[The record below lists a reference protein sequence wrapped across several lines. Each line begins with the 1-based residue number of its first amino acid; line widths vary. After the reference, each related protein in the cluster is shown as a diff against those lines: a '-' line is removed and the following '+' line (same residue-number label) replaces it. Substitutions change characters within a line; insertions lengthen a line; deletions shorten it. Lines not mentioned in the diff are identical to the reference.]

1 MIYGETESLKSA
13 ERSEMAA
20 LSILMN
26 YPPAFDE
33 CEKLLPE
40 HFPDDWLRSIY
51 VEMRKQH
58 NAGQFDI
65 ISLSEALEGTVTL
78 DELNTVRTYNDHSR
92 SIKKHVFQLITSA
105 KSRKLYHLSGFIQT
119 MAFEQTPIQDRLDSV
134 AAELQKL
141 EDVEDFGEW
150 IDAHESAIKHLAV
163 LDEREAGTN
172 TGIASGIYDFDEMLD
187 GGFHKGNLIVIGAR
201 PAMGKSAI
209 ALTMGLHMAQA
220 SCVGFISME
229 MSRTDISDR
238 QVAILGSLPLS
249 AIKRPKQGLQYD
261 RVVESVELAKTR
273 RFYVVEQAGLTI
285 LQVKAKAKA
294 LKRRKGLDVLIVD
307 YIGLMSGTDSKVS
320 RAYQIEEISRGL
332 KNLAKELGIVVICLA
347 QVNRGAADKG
357 NTPPGLHE
365 LRDSGAIEQD
375 ADVVAFIH
383 RQIMAQPELSSEW
396 QNYAVLRV
404 AKNRQGRC
412 GDVHLHY
419 IGEQTKFSGWT
430 GEVPSKSSNKRG
442 EL

>member
-1 MIYGETESLKSA
+1 MNFEPHETLRSVEM
-13 ERSEMAA
+13 SEMAA

-33 CEKLLPE
+33 CDKLLPE
-40 HFPDDWLRSIY
+40 HFPTDWMRSIY
-51 VEMRKQH
+51 AEMRRQH
-58 NAGQFDI
+58 NAGEFDV
-65 ISLSEALEGTVTL
+65 ISLSEALEGVVSLEDLHTVY
-78 DELNTVRTYNDHSR
+78 RYNDHSR
-92 SIKKHVFQLITSA
+92 SIKKHVYQLITSE
-105 KSRKLYHLSGFIQT
+105 KSRRLYQLAGFVQT
-119 MAFEQTPIQDRLDSV
+119 VAFEQTPIQDRIDSV

-150 IDAHESAIKHLAV
+150 VDAHESAIKHLDV
-163 LDEREAGTN
+163 LEQREAGTN

-201 PAMGKSAI
+201 PAMGKSALG
-209 ALTMGLHMAQA
+209 LTMGLHIAQGA
-220 SCVGFISME
+220 CVGFISME

-238 QVAILGSLPLS
+238 QVAILGSVPLS

-273 RFYVVEQAGLTI
+273 RFYVVEQAGLNI

-307 YIGLMSGTDSKVS
+307 YIGLMSGLDSKVS

-347 QVNRGAADKG
+347 QVNRGAADRG

-383 RQIMAQPELSSEW
+383 RPIMVQPELGADW
-396 QNYAVLRV
+396 QSYAVLRV

-412 GDVHLHY
+412 GDVHLCY
-419 IGEQTKFSGWT
+419 IGEQTKFSGWM
-430 GEVPSKSSNKRG
+430 GELPTKASSKRG
-442 EL
+442 DL

>member
-1 MIYGETESLKSA
+1 MNFEPHETMRSVEM
-13 ERSEMAA
+13 SEMAA

-33 CEKLLPE
+33 CDKLLPE
-40 HFPDDWLRSIY
+40 HFPTDWMRSIY
-51 VEMRKQH
+51 AEMRRQH
-58 NAGQFDI
+58 NAGEFDV
-65 ISLSEALEGTVTL
+65 ISLSEALEGVVSLEDLHTVY
-78 DELNTVRTYNDHSR
+78 RYNDHSR
-92 SIKKHVFQLITSA
+92 SIKKHVYQLITSE
-105 KSRKLYHLSGFIQT
+105 KSRRLYQLAGFVQT
-119 MAFEQTPIQDRLDSV
+119 VAFEQTPIQDRIDSV

-150 IDAHESAIKHLAV
+150 VDAHESAIKHLDV
-163 LDEREAGTN
+163 LEQREAGTN

-201 PAMGKSAI
+201 PAMGKSALG
-209 ALTMGLHMAQA
+209 LTMGLHIAQGA
-220 SCVGFISME
+220 CVGFISME

-238 QVAILGSLPLS
+238 QVAILGSVPLS

-261 RVVESVELAKTR
+261 RVVESVELAKTS
-273 RFYVVEQAGLTI
+273 RFYVVEQAGLNI

-307 YIGLMSGTDSKVS
+307 YIGLMSGLDSKVS

-347 QVNRGAADKG
+347 QVNRGAADRG

-383 RQIMAQPELSSEW
+383 RPIMVQPELGADW
-396 QNYAVLRV
+396 QSYAVLRV

-412 GDVHLHY
+412 GDVHLCY
-419 IGEQTKFSGWT
+419 IGEQTKFSGWM
-430 GEVPSKSSNKRG
+430 GEPPKKASSKRG
-442 EL
+442 DL

>member
-1 MIYGETESLKSA
+1 MTTETPKSV
-13 ERSEMAA
+13 EMSEMAA

-33 CEKLLPE
+33 CDKLLPE
-40 HFPDDWLRSIY
+40 HFPTDWLRSIY
-51 VEMRKQH
+51 AEMRKQH
-58 NAGQFDI
+58 NAGTFDV
-65 ISLSEALEGTVTL
+65 ISLSEALDGVVPL
-78 DELNTVRTYNDHSR
+78 DDIQTVRGYNDHSR
-92 SIKKHVFQLITSA
+92 SIKKHVYQLVTSA
-105 KSRKLYHLSGFIQT
+105 KSRKLYQLAGFIQT

-134 AAELQKL
+134 ASELQKL

-150 IDAHESAIKHLAV
+150 IDAHESAIKHLEV
-163 LDEREAGTN
+163 LEQREAGTN
-172 TGIASGIYDFDEMLD
+172 TGIASGLYDFDEMLD

-209 ALTMGLHMAQA
+209 ALTIGLHMAQS

-238 QVAILGSLPLS
+238 QVAILGSVPLS
-249 AIKRPKQGLQYD
+249 AIKRPQQGLQYD

-285 LQVKAKAKA
+285 IQVKSKAKA

-383 RQIMAQPELSSEW
+383 RPIMAQPELGGDWKS
-396 QNYAVLRV
+396 YAVLRV

-430 GEVPSKSSNKRG
+430 GEVPTKGSSKRG
-442 EL
+442 DL

>member
-1 MIYGETESLKSA
+1 MNFEPHETLRSVEM
-13 ERSEMAA
+13 SEMAA

-33 CEKLLPE
+33 CDKLLPE
-40 HFPDDWLRSIY
+40 HFPTDWMRSIY
-51 VEMRKQH
+51 AEMRRQH
-58 NAGQFDI
+58 NAGEFDV
-65 ISLSEALEGTVTL
+65 ISLSDALEGVVSLEDLHTVY
-78 DELNTVRTYNDHSR
+78 RYNDHSR
-92 SIKKHVFQLITSA
+92 SIKKHVYQLITSE
-105 KSRKLYHLSGFIQT
+105 KSRRLYQLAGFVQT
-119 MAFEQTPIQDRLDSV
+119 VAFEQTPIQDRIDSV

-150 IDAHESAIKHLAV
+150 VDAHESAIKHLDV
-163 LDEREAGTN
+163 LEQREAGTN

-201 PAMGKSAI
+201 PAMGKSALG
-209 ALTMGLHMAQA
+209 LTMGLHIAQGA
-220 SCVGFISME
+220 CVGFISME

-238 QVAILGSLPLS
+238 QVAILGSVPLS

-273 RFYVVEQAGLTI
+273 RFYVVEQAGLNI

-307 YIGLMSGTDSKVS
+307 YIGLMSGLDSKVS

-347 QVNRGAADKG
+347 QVNRGAADRG

-383 RQIMAQPELSSEW
+383 RPIMVQPELGADW
-396 QNYAVLRV
+396 QSYAVLRV

-412 GDVHLHY
+412 GDVHLCY
-419 IGEQTKFSGWT
+419 IGEQTKFSGWM
-430 GEVPSKSSNKRG
+430 GEPPKKASSKRG
-442 EL
+442 DL

>member
-1 MIYGETESLKSA
+1 MNFEPHETLRSVEM
-13 ERSEMAA
+13 SEMAA

-33 CEKLLPE
+33 CDKLLPE
-40 HFPDDWLRSIY
+40 HFPTDWMRSIY
-51 VEMRKQH
+51 AEMRRQH
-58 NAGQFDI
+58 NAGEFDV
-65 ISLSEALEGTVTL
+65 ISLSEALEGVVSLEDLHTVY
-78 DELNTVRTYNDHSR
+78 RYNDHSR
-92 SIKKHVFQLITSA
+92 SIKKHVYQLITSE
-105 KSRKLYHLSGFIQT
+105 KSRRLYQLAGFVQT
-119 MAFEQTPIQDRLDSV
+119 VAFEQTPIQDRIDSV

-150 IDAHESAIKHLAV
+150 VDAHESAIKHLDV
-163 LDEREAGTN
+163 LEQREAGTN

-201 PAMGKSAI
+201 PAMGKSALG
-209 ALTMGLHMAQA
+209 LTMGLHIAQGA
-220 SCVGFISME
+220 CVGFISME

-238 QVAILGSLPLS
+238 QVAILGSVPLS

-273 RFYVVEQAGLTI
+273 RFYVVEQAGLNI

-307 YIGLMSGTDSKVS
+307 YIGLMSGLDSKVS

-347 QVNRGAADKG
+347 QVNRGAADRG

-383 RQIMAQPELSSEW
+383 RPIMVQPELGADW
-396 QNYAVLRV
+396 QSYAVLRV

-412 GDVHLHY
+412 GDVHLCY
-419 IGEQTKFSGWT
+419 IGEQTKFSGWM
-430 GEVPSKSSNKRG
+430 GEPPKKASSKRG
-442 EL
+442 DL